1 MIYLFKT
8 ISNFK
13 GVNLLYSYI
22 LATLLFSQ
30 EKNTA
35 KVFEWN
41 PENRFGLTSFST
53 Y

>member
-1 MIYLFKT
+1 MLYLFKT

-30 EKNTA
+30 EKNIA
-35 KVFEWN
+35 KAFRMN
-41 PENRFGLTSFST
+41 PENLFGLTSFST